1 MAWLKFTVA
10 AGKGQLD
17 HVSGCMN
24 AAGAQAIT
32 IQDAGDSP
40 LFDRLD
46 GEMPVWDTSMVTGL
60 FEADQQAEAV
70 VSRLEKAFSP
80 QPLPNYHIEELP
92 EQDWERSWMERFQ
105 PMQYGD
111 GLWICPTW
119 SEPPDPAATNIMLD
133 PGLAFGS
140 GSHETTRMCL
150 RWLASQDVSGKT
162 VIDYGCGSGVLAIAA
177 LKLGATHAAG
187 IDIDQQA
194 LKASRT
200 NAETNHVSDRLEL
213 HQPADVAGLEKA
225 GIVFANILAGTLVEL
240 KSELKSLCRDGGVL
254 VLSGILQSQKKLIVD
269 NYREPGFIID
279 IHEDGDWVM
288 LTLQFRAAG

>member
-1 MAWLKFTVA
+1 
-10 AGKGQLD
+10 
-17 HVSGCMN
+17 MN

-240 KSELKSLCRDGGVL
+240 KSELKSLCKNGGVL